1 MRDKWQIN
9 ISGFQSV
16 DDLNLPL
23 TQLLDDAI
31 ELDRAPAFLEARDL
45 EGSQEGQIAMLKPR
59 ILFGALWQAGHSYK
73 SLANHRKRNHV
84 IIYDLRHAFC

>member
-1 MRDKWQIN
+1 VRDQWQIN

-16 DDLNLPL
+16 ADLNLPL
-23 TQLLDDAI
+23 TQFFDDAI

-45 EGSQEGQIAMLKPR
+45 EGSQEGQIVMLKPR

-73 SLANHRKRNHV
+73 SLANH
-84 IIYDLRHAFC
+84 